1 MKKYVEYKK
10 AICYSGYRTGQ
21 SPKTNIVPSKEE
33 IREDLHILAKEGFE
47 YIRMYDPNDHARR
60 ALEVIKEDK
69 LNMKVML
76 GVDNFPEY
84 NNPDC
89 PFEKQER
96 SDEELAANA
105 KRNDEEVLRLIDMVK
120 EFSDEILAVSIGNEN
135 TPTWGARNVTPE
147 RLMEHAKQLKE
158 ATGKPVTFC
167 EGVFEWPHLIE
178 LGNYLDFIS
187 VHSYPLHYGNTIDE
201 ALDVN
206 KENIESVEKLFPD
219 KQVISTEMG
228 WTTMTNS
235 AMKPG
240 QANVQNQ
247 ERYIRELTKWMDE
260 KQLTVFIFE
269 AFDEP
274 WKGSLPTKSECNW
287 GLYTVDRKRKWNW

>member
-1 MKKYVEYKK
+1 MKKFVEYKK

-33 IREDLHILAKEGFE
+33 IREDLHILADEGYE
-47 YIRMYDPNDHARR
+47 YIRMYDPNEHAIR

-96 SDEELAANA
+96 SEEELKKNA
-105 KRNDEEVLRLIDMVK
+105 ERNDSEVLKLIEIVK
-120 EFSDEILAVSIGNEN
+120 QYPDQFLAVSIGNEN
-135 TPTWGARNVTPE
+135 TPPWGARNVKPE
-147 RLMEHAKQLKE
+147 RLIAHARQFKE
-158 ATGKPVTFC
+158 ALDVPVTFC
-167 EGVFEWPHLIE
+167 EGVFEWPHLKE
-178 LGNYLDFIS
+178 LGEELDFIS

-206 KENIESVEKLFPD
+206 KENIRTVEELFPD

-240 QANVQNQ
+240 QANVENQ

-260 KQLTVFIFE
+260 KELTVFLFE

-274 WKGSLPTKSECNW
+274 WKGSNPSKSECNW
-287 GLYTVDRKRKWNW
+287 GLYTVDRKRKWQW